1 MKVEV
6 NPANCSATVTGEA
19 CLKNL
24 TEATNGKT

>member
-6 NPANCSATVTGEA
+6 NPTNCSATVTGEA
-19 CLKNL
+19 FLKHL